1 MVLHAWAQ
9 GDALDSVAGSGRWT
23 RWQWALDS
31 VAVGAPADEISIM
44 PTRRAD
50 SAGAS
55 SMIESD
61 SISVVSD
68 AARGDKTVH
77 EEDHSSTMPRSCLL
91 WRSWHG

>member
-68 AARGDKTVH
+68 DG
-77 EEDHSSTMPRSCLL
+77 
-91 WRSWHG
+91 

>member
-9 GDALDSVAGSGRWT
+9 GDALDSVA
-23 RWQWALDS
+23 
-31 VAVGAPADEISIM
+31 VGAPADEINIV

-68 AARGDKTVH
+68 DG
-77 EEDHSSTMPRSCLL
+77 
-91 WRSWHG
+91 

>member
-31 VAVGAPADEISIM
+31 VAVGAPADEFSIV

-61 SISVVSD
+61 SITVVSV
-68 AARGDKTVH
+68 AARGDKT
-77 EEDHSSTMPRSCLL
+77 SA
-91 WRSWHG
+91 